1 MVIDR
6 LRASARRAPTVFV
19 AVSGALKSPDS
30 GDRGL
35 RDPHA
40 NQSFRRLCAA
50 LPVRACAFQYLVHGR
65 HGLLGPA
72 ALSPKKVLG
81 CPLAGR
87 TACRVFSA
95 PRVGGGYGG
104 LDDASGVIGRR
115 DRGVND
121 GPHII
126 TGPSVVHAVGP
137 TTPRDHAGARR
148 LAPCACGFALSDR
161 AVDWRDEA
169 APMRSALYSG

>member
-50 LPVRACAFQYLVHGR
+50 LPMGLVPFNILYTGGIASW
-65 HGLLGPA
+65 GL
-72 ALSPKKVLG
+72 
-81 CPLAGR
+81 
-87 TACRVFSA
+87 
-95 PRVGGGYGG
+95 
-104 LDDASGVIGRR
+104 RR
-115 DRGVND
+115 
-121 GPHII
+121 
-126 TGPSVVHAVGP
+126 
-137 TTPRDHAGARR
+137 
-148 LAPCACGFALSDR
+148 
-161 AVDWRDEA
+161 
-169 APMRSALYSG
+169 